1 MNLPSKPP
9 IPSCA
14 QAAAVSWREQKFVY
28 RFSIP
33 STWIAQIRGAC
44 GAFEWV
50 TFGYLGILDSL
61 IFLFR
66 KNLSA
71 APRYLLI
78 HACVAAGIVALVWAA
93 SRSRNSGVHFLR
105 YWYAL
110 PLWTFLF
117 EELTGLVHIIFPNW
131 FDDWLIRFDHAIT
144 GVYPWDWFAQFANP
158 ALNDF
163 MQFAYLTYFFALV
176 ALPAILYA
184 QKRHREFWT
193 AMTSMALAHYTVY
206 TIAVFFPI
214 QSPFHAFPSLEHQ
227 VLPGGP
233 ATWVINLV
241 ERYGR
246 VHGAAFPSA
255 HVAGAF
261 AILLCAWQYRRWLF
275 WVHLPLFTLM
285 VISTVYGRYHYVGD
299 GLAGLLTGAAGF
311 FAAHL
316 LMKSRG
322 AVPQIR
328 SPE

>member
-1 MNLPSKPP
+1 MNRLSKQP
-9 IPSCA
+9 IRWCA
-14 QAAAVSWREQKFVY
+14 QAAAVSWREQKSVD
-28 RFSIP
+28 RFSSL
-33 STWIAQIRGAC
+33 STWIDQIRGAC

-50 TFGYLGILDSL
+50 TFSYLGILDSL

-66 KNLSA
+66 KNLPA

-78 HACVAAGIVALVWAA
+78 HACVAAGIVALAWAA
-93 SRSRNSGVHFLR
+93 SQSRNSGVHFLR

-131 FDDWLIRFDHAIT
+131 FDDWLIRFDHALT
-144 GVYPWDWFAQFANP
+144 GVYPWDWFARFANP

-184 QKRHREFWT
+184 RKEHREFWT

-214 QSPFHAFPSLEHQ
+214 QSPFHAFSALEHQ

-261 AILLCAWQYRRWLF
+261 AVLLCAWQYRRWLF
-275 WVHLPLFTLM
+275 WVHLPLFILM

-311 FAAHL
+311 FAAHF

-328 SPE
+328 ATE

>member
-1 MNLPSKPP
+1 MNRLFKPP
-9 IPSCA
+9 LRSCVE
-14 QAAAVSWREQKFVY
+14 AAAVPWRERDAVSHSPIF
-28 RFSIP
+28 
-33 STWIAQIRGAC
+33 STWIEQVRGAC

-50 TFGYLGILDSL
+50 TFGYLGVLNTL

-66 KNLSA
+66 KNLPA

-78 HACVAAGIVALVWAA
+78 HACIAAGIVALAWAA
-93 SRSRNSGVHFLR
+93 SRSGNSALRFLR

-117 EELTGLVHIIFPNW
+117 EELTGLVHIIYPNW
-131 FDDWLIRFDHAIT
+131 FDDWLIRFDHALT
-144 GVYPWDWFAQFANP
+144 GVYPWDWLAQFANP

-184 QKRHREFWT
+184 QGKHREFWT
-193 AMTSMALAHYTVY
+193 VMTSMALAHYTVY
-206 TIAVFFPI
+206 TIAVLFPI
-214 QSPFHAFPSLEHQ
+214 QSPFHAFPALEHQ
-227 VLPGGP
+227 ILPGGP
-233 ATWVINLV
+233 ATLMINLV

-261 AILLCAWQYRRWLF
+261 AVLLCAWQYRRWLF
-275 WVHLPLFTLM
+275 WLHLPLFCLM

-299 GLAGLLTGAAGF
+299 CLAGLLTGAAGF
-311 FAAHL
+311 AAAHL
-316 LMKSRG
+316 LMESRG

-328 SPE
+328 ATE

>member
-1 MNLPSKPP
+1 MNRLPQPP
-9 IPSCA
+9 IRPHA
-14 QAAAVSWREQKFVY
+14 TAAAVPWREQEPAF
-28 RFSIP
+28 RFSFL
-33 STWIAQIRGAC
+33 SMWLEQVRGAC

-50 TFGYLGILDSL
+50 TFSYLVELDAV

-66 KNLSA
+66 RNLPA

-78 HACVAAGIVALVWAA
+78 HACLAAGIMTLAWAA
-93 SRSRNSGVHFLR
+93 SRSSNSILR
-105 YWYAL
+105 FIRHWYAL

-117 EELTGLVHIIFPNW
+117 EELTGLVHIIYPSW
-131 FDDWLIRFDHAIT
+131 FDAWLIRFDHALT
-144 GVYPWDWFAQFANP
+144 GVYPWDWLARFANP

-184 QKRHREFWT
+184 QGKDREFWT
-193 AMTSMALAHYTVY
+193 TLTSMAFAHYTVY
-206 TIAVFFPI
+206 VIAIWFPI
-214 QSPFHAFPSLEHQ
+214 QSPFHAFPALQHQ
-227 VLPGGP
+227 ILPGGP

-261 AILLCAWQYRRWLF
+261 AVLLCAWQYRRWLF
-275 WVHLPLFTLM
+275 WIHLPLFVLM

-311 FAAHL
+311 AAAHL

-322 AVPQIR
+322 AVPKIR
-328 SPE
+328 VPE